1 MAQDLTD
8 ANVSAIAAENLP
20 APTIPPS
27 EVTVPDEPTDDDN
40 VDNYDGIDWK
50 RLPDLQKPHHSLKR
64 TPSFIYKYGYR
75 CQNRVKLEQII
86 FICKYCHQH
95 KIIDCGGPGR
105 YDISNANTAAQTHL
119 AKNTPGHGYDKNG
132 KITSKKRGQTVLEH
146 LQTLGQYVSQEAT
159 NAIINGFN
167 ASIFKQ
173 AAIN

>member
-1 MAQDLTD
+1 MAQDPTN
-8 ANVSAIAAENLP
+8 ANMSAIAAENP
-20 APTIPPS
+20 SAPTIS
-27 EVTVPDEPTDDDN
+27 LLEDAAPDQLTDDDN

-75 CQNRVKLEQII
+75 CQSRVKLEQII

-95 KIIDCGGPGR
+95 KILDCGGPGR

-132 KITSKKRGQTVLEH
+132 KITSKKRGQTILKH
-146 LQTLGQYVSQEAT
+146 LQ
-159 NAIINGFN
+159 
-167 ASIFKQ
+167 ASG
-173 AAIN
+173 